1 MIQMDILNEFYIA
14 VTYLVPVYMYGDYND
29 VATHH
34 AIENKLHKQQCI
46 LSLAKYNAFLKI
58 YIYCTIRM
66 FTSPHEY
73 GPCIHHI
80 SSSVA
85 PGLWLI
91 MVGKSPH
98 IL

>member
-1 MIQMDILNEFYIA
+1 MIQMDILNEFYTALKYI
-14 VTYLVPVYMYGDYND
+14 VPVYMYGDYND

-34 AIENKLHKQQCI
+34 AIENKLHKQQRI
-46 LSLAKYNAFLKI
+46 LSLAKYNTFFKFI
-58 YIYCTIRM
+58 YTIRM
-66 FTSPHEY
+66 FTSPREY

-85 PGLWLI
+85 PGLWLV
-91 MVGKSPH
+91 MVGKSSH